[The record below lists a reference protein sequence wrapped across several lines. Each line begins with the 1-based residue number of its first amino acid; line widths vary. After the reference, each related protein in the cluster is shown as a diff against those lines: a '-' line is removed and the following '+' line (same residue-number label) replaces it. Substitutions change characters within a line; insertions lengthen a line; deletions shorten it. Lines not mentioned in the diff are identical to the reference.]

1 MSKQELEATS
11 VGQVVLLDFYAEWCS
26 PCKAIA
32 PFLPTLETEFGVKVV
47 KVDVDQSQDDAV
59 SFGVRAVP
67 TFVLLRDGAEVA
79 RQVGG
84 NPVTLKA
91 FVRSNV

>member
-1 MSKQELEATS
+1 MSKQELEAAS
-11 VGQVVLLDFYAEWCS
+11 VGQVVLLDFYAEWCG
-26 PCKAIA
+26 PCKAVA
-32 PFLPTLETEFGVKVV
+32 PLLPTLESEFGIKVV
-47 KVDVDQSQDDAV
+47 KVDVDQRQDDAV

-84 NPVTLKA
+84 NLVTLKA